1 MCRHRASTAW
11 GRRWQVWCLAA
22 VVSFS
27 GLEIAG
33 LVAEGS
39 PATLSSYLRQ
49 LAGTHPSCRHTRTG
63 RVVILVALGWLAAH
77 LGWNMFGTDFR
88 RASRDG

>member
-11 GRRWQVWCLAA
+11 GRKWQAWCLAA
-22 VVSFS
+22 LVTFS

-33 LVAEGS
+33 LIAEGS
-39 PATLSSYLRQ
+39 PATLSAYLRQ

-63 RVVILVALGWLAAH
+63 RVVILVAFGWLAAH
-77 LGWNMFGTDFR
+77 LGWNLLGWDFR
-88 RASRDG
+88 RKGRA